1 MEKFQALAA
10 VTGFASIC
18 GALHYWLRVEEG
30 LSFKWSFFILHCL
43 ISGMCGVIT
52 YQVLAFYGI
61 SHGMAGAMCGLSGW
75 MGTSILRYAEIAV
88 RKRMGVN
95 KEDLK

>member
-1 MEKFQALAA
+1 MEKLKVLAA
-10 VTGFASIC
+10 VTVFASAC

-30 LSFKWSFFILHCL
+30 LPFKWASLVLHCL

-52 YQVLAFYGI
+52 YQILAFYGI
-61 SHGMAGAMCGLSGW
+61 SHEVAGAMCGLSGW

-88 RKRMGVN
+88 RKRMGVK
-95 KEDLK
+95 KEDL